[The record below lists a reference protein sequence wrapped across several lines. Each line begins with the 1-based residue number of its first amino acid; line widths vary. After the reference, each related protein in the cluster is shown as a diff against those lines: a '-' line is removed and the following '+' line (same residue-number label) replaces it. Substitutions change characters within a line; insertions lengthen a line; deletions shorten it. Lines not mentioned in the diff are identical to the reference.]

1 MGCEQEKSLPS
12 HVGQLRLF
20 FVKNTREEVRPK
32 MPEWVGQSNGR
43 IIEFN
48 ENSIQIL
55 QNSMDYSTC
64 SGKVVI
70 NRGKPLD
77 NAEIGMKIKQ
87 LRKQRGLTQEELAE
101 MIVEEQSLI
110 SRIESG
116 RKANLT
122 IDLLQRIAGALNV
135 TVNELCYDSDEL
147 KRDKIL
153 EAVNIFESLSED
165 KMDIV
170 LMMLKA
176 LK

>member
-1 MGCEQEKSLPS
+1 MWVNFG
-12 HVGQLRLF
+12 
-20 FVKNTREEVRPK
+20 FVKNTREEVRLK

>member
-1 MGCEQEKSLPS
+1 
-12 HVGQLRLF
+12 
-20 FVKNTREEVRPK
+20 